1 MKTALAR
8 AHRWVARLIFGA
20 LLLQV
25 FFAGLGIFG
34 AAPFA
39 LHATLGFAVIFASLV
54 LLGLALAA
62 RIARG
67 RSALLCALM
76 VAQVL
81 LIELGGVSPLIPAL
95 HPVNALALIAGL
107 AHALARGRGADT
119 TPAAREPPRRGG
131 RRGLSRAG
139 GEGPTGSRVALAP

>member
-1 MKTALAR
+1 MTTALAR
-8 AHRWVARLIFGA
+8 GHWGVAWLIYGA

-39 LHATLGFAVIFASLV
+39 LHATFGYVVILASLV
-54 LLGLALAA
+54 LLILALAA
-62 RIARG
+62 RVARG

-81 LIELGGVSPLIPAL
+81 LIALAEVSPFVPAL
-95 HPVNALALIAGL
+95 HPVNALVLIAL
-107 AHALARGRGADT
+107 AHSLARGRGADT
-119 TPAAREPPRRGG
+119 ALAGRSRPAP
-131 RRGLSRAG
+131 AG
-139 GEGPTGSRVALAP
+139 GAS